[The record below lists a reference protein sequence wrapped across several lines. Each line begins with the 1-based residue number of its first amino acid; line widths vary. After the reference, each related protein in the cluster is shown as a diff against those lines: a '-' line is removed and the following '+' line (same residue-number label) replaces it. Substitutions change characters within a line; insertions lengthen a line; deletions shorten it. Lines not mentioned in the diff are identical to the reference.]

1 MQCSKP
7 IKVEFNGNF
16 VDIPKDLH
24 WPPNEMRRNQTP
36 TFAGFT
42 LIDEKGNRF
51 EFGYTS
57 SAIEYSKKFFKQG
70 RDIWLANAW
79 HLTGIVLANGQNV
92 RLNYERGAYID
103 QLYSSYMRVLDQEG
117 KTPKWSSCNSSFDFF
132 TKADHKAEYFCRQFY
147 LKLLMEKMRTWYLTV
162 PCLTTCGF
170 SRLNTMITLLP

>member
-1 MQCSKP
+1 
-7 IKVEFNGNF
+7 
-16 VDIPKDLH
+16 
-24 WPPNEMRRNQTP
+24 MRRNQTP

-117 KTPKWSSCNSSFDFF
+117 KNPKWSSCNSSFASSQGMTIYNPQNEALLNLE
-132 TKADHKAEYFCRQFY
+132 TKRMQE
-147 LKLLMEKMRTWYLTV
+147 
-162 PCLTTCGF
+162 
-170 SRLNTMITLLP
+170 